1 MGQRLVL
8 LLLLLGLAFTSWPAE
23 IWAGRSHAGGESVQG
38 IDPGELVRQL
48 GDPRFSVRKRATD
61 ELVQLGVAAVAAL
74 EDGVQSTDR
83 EISFRC
89 RHALDLVREFDFQR
103 RLRAFAAGQDAQES
117 YELPGWTR
125 FSKEVGDGLE
135 ARRLFVEMQQAEP
148 HLLQAL
154 ERSPEKVVETLADRV
169 EEIQQTARGGQKP
182 QAVSLGTIA
191 TLLFISNQDR
201 GESVAL
207 AVQNVSALYRQEGF
221 VAAMQSG
228 SQRDILRKMLATWIE
243 HARSW
248 DGFHALLLAMQYD
261 IPEGLAPAQ
270 RLLESDAG
278 DPNQSV
284 YRGFALQTF
293 ARFGDESHIPI
304 VEPFL
309 EDASSYGGT
318 LAISD
323 KAKFQTQVR
332 DIALATLVH
341 LAKQDPKKFGLNRWK
356 TNPTQVFNT
365 SSISFEDDAQRAEAI
380 SKWRAFRAE
389 RP

>member
-1 MGQRLVL
+1 MGRSWVLLVL
-8 LLLLLGLAFTSWPAE
+8 VLGMALADWPAG
-23 IWAGRSHAGGESVQG
+23 IRADQTQAGGGVVPVAS
-38 IDPGELVRQL
+38 PGELVRQL
-48 GDPRFSVRKRATD
+48 GDARFSVRKRATD
-61 ELVQLGVAAVAAL
+61 ELVQLGVAAVPAL
-74 EDGVQSTDR
+74 EEGVQSTDR
-83 EISFRC
+83 EVSFRC

-117 YELPGWTR
+117 YELPGWALFR
-125 FSKEVGDGLE
+125 KQVGDGLE

-148 HLLQAL
+148 RLLQAVDRAP
-154 ERSPEKVVETLADRV
+154 ERVVEALVDRV

-182 QAVSLGTIA
+182 EAASLGTIA
-191 TLLFISNQDR
+191 TFLFISNQDR
-201 GESVAL
+201 GETAGL
-207 AVQNVSALYRQEGF
+207 TVQNLSAFYRQEGF
-221 VAAMQSG
+221 AAAMQSG
-228 SQRDILRKMLATWIE
+228 SQRDVLRKMLATWIE
-243 HARSW
+243 NARSW
-248 DGFHALLLAMQYD
+248 DGFHAMLLAMQYD
-261 IPEGLAPAQ
+261 IPEGLAPAR

-323 KAKFQTQVR
+323 KAKYQTQIR

-341 LAKQDPKKFGLNRWK
+341 LAKQDPKKFGFNRLK
-356 TNPTQVFNT
+356 TNSTQVFNT
-365 SSISFEDDAQRAEAI
+365 SSVSFEDDAKRSEAI
-380 SKWRAFRAE
+380 SMWHAFRAE
-389 RP
+389 HP

>member
-1 MGQRLVL
+1 M
-8 LLLLLGLAFTSWPAE
+8 
-23 IWAGRSHAGGESVQG
+23 
-38 IDPGELVRQL
+38 RQL
-48 GDPRFSVRKRATD
+48 GDARFSVRKRATD

-74 EDGVQSTDR
+74 EEGVQSADR

-117 YELPGWTR
+117 YELPGWALFR
-125 FSKEVGDGLE
+125 KEVGDGLE

-148 HLLQAL
+148 RLLQAL
-154 ERSPEKVVETLADRV
+154 ERSPEKVVEALVDRV

-201 GESVAL
+201 GESVGL

-221 VAAMQSG
+221 AAAMQSG
-228 SQRDILRKMLATWIE
+228 SQRDVLRKMLATWIE

-261 IPEGLAPAQ
+261 IPEGLAPAR

-323 KAKFQTQVR
+323 KAKYQTQVR

-341 LAKQDPKKFGLNRWK
+341 LAKQDPKKFGLNRLK
-356 TNPTQVFNT
+356 TNSTQVFNT
-365 SSISFEDDAQRAEAI
+365 SSVSFEDDAQRCRSHRQVACVSRGAPLV
-380 SKWRAFRAE
+380 RASDAGRAP
-389 RP
+389 RSLPRGMA